1 MQSMKRIT
9 EVYKNDE
16 LSIEYSIINKGGI
29 PILVMHGGHS
39 NCNEEFGYTELE
51 ELGYS
56 ILTPSRSGYG
66 KTSSNNR
73 SNLSMVCNSYIELL
87 NDLKLDKVHVIGIS
101 AGGPSAIYLTSK
113 YQERVKSLTLQSAV
127 SKEWLTTKDKE
138 YKVANVI
145 FHPSLEKYTWKLLS
159 SMIKLF
165 PKFIFKQMAPSFSKL
180 SYAKI
185 KSHMSDGDINKFKEM
200 IGRQRSGQGFLID
213 LSQTSNITLS
223 DLQSIQCPTLIFHS
237 RNDGLVSI
245 EHAYN
250 AHNNIPNSKLYILN
264 TWGHLIW
271 LGQGVE
277 EMNIELFD
285 FLHTNN

>member
-1 MQSMKRIT
+1 MKRTT

-16 LSIEYSIINKGGI
+16 LSIEYSIVNKGGS

-51 ELGYS
+51 QQGYS
-56 ILTPSRSGYG
+56 ILTPSRPGYG
-66 KTSSNNR
+66 KTSPNNGL
-73 SNLSMVCNSYIELL
+73 NLSTACNSYIELL
-87 NDLKLDKVHVIGIS
+87 NHLKLDKVHVIGIS
-101 AGGPSAIYLTSK
+101 AGGPSAIYFTSK

-127 SKEWLTTKDKE
+127 SKEWLTPKDKE
-138 YKVANVI
+138 YKAAQML

-159 SMIKLF
+159 SMINIF

-180 SYAKI
+180 SYAEL
-185 KSHMSDGDINKFKEM
+185 KSHISDEDINKFKEM
-200 IGRQRSGQGFLID
+200 IERQRSGQGFFID
-213 LSQTSNITLS
+213 LSQTGNITLS
-223 DLQSIQCPTLIFHS
+223 DLQSIKCPTLILHS
-237 RNDGLVSI
+237 QNDRAVSI

-250 AHNNIPNSKLYILN
+250 AHNNISNSKLCILN

-277 EMNIELFD
+277 EMNIELFA